1 MSRGLILS
9 KFGWA
14 REFQGRG
21 SRQGGLELEEASL
34 VLVAAVVLWWTL
46 GLVWL
51 ALSIWIWEAC
61 WGEIENCEKN
71 CVIGVDIKVNQM
83 YAAD

>member
-1 MSRGLILS
+1 
-9 KFGWA
+9 
-14 REFQGRG
+14 
-21 SRQGGLELEEASL
+21 L